1 MKTVKI
7 VLKWILISIVA
18 LVAIGTGVGMY
29 NNRSISYSDV
39 QAAHG
44 ANEFVLYGRENGT
57 SCDDYTKG
65 HVGMVILCE
74 HMSPENSKA
83 IWNFNVGQ
91 EAGVK
96 EGTVSVAQ
104 NKDNIASL
112 SKSIS
117 GCFKKGGNHSQLVDC
132 VEINTGLKEDPNKPK
147 AAPVQHVQQQEHYV
161 DRWLREMHSLGGRC
175 NQHANYIAKLAHS
188 YGKDSPMVTRAFDS
202 AADDNCF

>member
-65 HVGMVILCE
+65 HVGMVIL
-74 HMSPENSKA
+74 
-83 IWNFNVGQ
+83 
-91 EAGVK
+91 
-96 EGTVSVAQ
+96 
-104 NKDNIASL
+104 L
-112 SKSIS
+112 
-117 GCFKKGGNHSQLVDC
+117 
-132 VEINTGLKEDPNKPK
+132 
-147 AAPVQHVQQQEHYV
+147 
-161 DRWLREMHSLGGRC
+161 
-175 NQHANYIAKLAHS
+175 
-188 YGKDSPMVTRAFDS
+188 
-202 AADDNCF
+202 